1 MKCMYFI
8 EFNISLTLFSKLAVI
23 FTVPNLNNL
32 LMKLSNYLP
41 ALALIALLSFSCSTD
56 SIEEEKIDALTS
68 NYAPEA
74 KTIEIEILELLN
86 NHRISKGLSALGNM
100 SPIKAQAYNHTDYM
114 VEKNEM
120 SHDNFYLRSS
130 TLKNNEGAIT
140 VGENVAFAYS
150 SAESVVNA
158 WINSDSH
165 RENIEGDF
173 TNFDV
178 SAEKN
183 ADGKWFFTNIFI
195 KK

>member
-1 MKCMYFI
+1 
-8 EFNISLTLFSKLAVI
+8 
-23 FTVPNLNNL
+23 
-32 LMKLSNYLP
+32 MKLSNYMP
-41 ALALIALLSFSCSTD
+41 AMALIALLSFSCSTD
-56 SIEEEKIDALTS
+56 SIEEDKIDALTS

-74 KTIEIEILELLN
+74 KTIEIEILELIN
-86 NHRISKGLSALGNM
+86 NHRISKGLTALDNM
-100 SPIKAQAYNHTDYM
+100 TPIKAQAYNHTDYM
-114 VEKNEM
+114 IDKDEM

-140 VGENVAFAYS
+140 VGENVAYAYS

-165 RENIEGDF
+165 RANIEGEF
-173 TNFDV
+173 TNFDI

-183 ADGKWFFTNIFI
+183 SEGKWYFTNIFI